1 MPQSLR
7 HRRSI
12 PDADSNQVGERDADP
27 IGELRERGIICRVRA
42 EHQRMEAQVAREP
55 TAERIALLEDRM
67 IVLTAKYFVKAGRG
81 DEVEA
86 ALRRMAPLVKAGEPG
101 CTLYHANRAAENPD
115 LFLLYEHY
123 TDQAALEAHRNTP
136 HFKEIIEGIIVPL
149 LDKRERE
156 LYQPVVT

>member
-1 MPQSLR
+1 
-7 HRRSI
+7 
-12 PDADSNQVGERDADP
+12 
-27 IGELRERGIICRVRA
+27 
-42 EHQRMEAQVAREP
+42 
-55 TAERIALLEDRM
+55 M

-101 CTLYHANRAAENPD
+101 CRLYHANRSAENRD
-115 LFLLYEHY
+115 LFLLYEQY
-123 TDQAALEAHRNTP
+123 TDQAALEAHRSTP
-136 HFKEIIEGIIVPL
+136 HFKEIIEGTIVPL